1 LNRVIKILAAGSLPY
16 SALIVMLG
24 MAFYV
29 GRDSAPAT
37 SKVVIAERS
46 RVILEAVMDRPDMPK
61 EKVAEE
67 VLEPL
72 KAILA
77 HYQASGYVVLDTA
90 RDENGNYAV
99 AALPNGARDITPELQ
114 KAVARVAESSK

>member
-1 LNRVIKILAAGSLPY
+1 MNRVIKILAAGSLPY

-61 EKVAEE
+61 EKVA
-67 VLEPL
+67 
-72 KAILA
+72 A
-77 HYQASGYVVLDTA
+77 
-90 RDENGNYAV
+90 
-99 AALPNGARDITPELQ
+99 
-114 KAVARVAESSK
+114 